1 MAAMEDVWGHRPLRA
16 RGGGSLPILSTFAE
30 VLRVPVL
37 LLGFGLPDDRPHSPN
52 EKLDLP
58 QFYGGIR
65 SRCECST
72 GSASWV
78 ALSALGRPCRTCRT
92 CLG

>member
-1 MAAMEDVWGHRPLRA
+1 MAAMEDVWGKRPLRA
-16 RGGGSLPILSTFAE
+16 PGGGSLPVLTTLSE
-30 VLRVPVL
+30 LLQVPVL

-65 SRCECST
+65 SSVRILDRIGEIGVPT
-72 GSASWV
+72 SAR
-78 ALSALGRPCRTCRT
+78 G
-92 CLG
+92 